1 MAKKPVYY
9 VPPEPLELA
18 SDHSAPYIVIP
29 QQQQPWS
36 DSGDSSISDLLRA
49 LWRHRLLILLVMFV
63 CGIAAFIV
71 ARQMPERY
79 IAQGVMSVET
89 RQIAMPGIGSFMMPG
104 AVDTTSTRSD
114 AQIIKSRA
122 LADKVATQLKLTA
135 DPEFNPSLRVPSTYE
150 RVTGAVKGQIIA
162 AGRAAGLIPPAPA
175 GSTLPEEDRAR
186 DAAVQT
192 LLRNLDIRTDGRSYV
207 IYVEYDSLLPETA
220 SNIVNS
226 IMQSFIAW
234 QIESSTKTM
243 VETNSWLNDR
253 MAELRREVQ
262 AADQKV
268 QEYRSN
274 FSLVETR
281 AGTVSAQQL
290 NELNTQL
297 SLARAARAEAEA
309 RYNRAQEE
317 AKNKGSAA
325 SASDVLASSL
335 IARLRERETEAMQR
349 ESEIATRL
357 GPTHPQRAAI
367 RKELADLRAQL
378 DREIAKVLSSL
389 GSQADVSR
397 AREAALERQLQQLQ
411 GRAGK
416 VAETEVELRQL
427 EKEAEAKRGVYQAFM
442 VGAQQ
447 TSRPP
452 ANQASSRIVSSAVP
466 PLYPSSP
473 RVSLYVAASM
483 LAGML
488 LAGAGILFRAQIDR
502 GFSTLNDVES
512 ATGLP
517 ALGVLP
523 KLKAWRRSERSLPR
537 FVLRHPDSPVS
548 ETIRGI
554 RASLRHVSRG
564 ERPQVVL
571 VTSAE
576 AGEGKTSVACAVGCL
591 AALDGLSVLLIDSDL
606 RRPQLHKLF
615 GTKSDSNF
623 KEVLSG
629 SRAWVDAIRVDP
641 RSGVHYLGA
650 IESGPNPIQLLD
662 SDQWSVILDQ
672 ARKVYD
678 LIVLDSPP
686 LLRVA
691 DALTLAERA
700 DAVLL
705 VVSQEETKRS
715 MVSESIRRLS
725 KTETPIAGIVLSNAS
740 GRVSREQYYA
750 GRAA

>member
-18 SDHSAPYIVIP
+18 SDHPTPYIVIP
-29 QQQQPWS
+29 QQQSWS
-36 DSGDSSISDLLRA
+36 DSGDSSISDLLRS
-49 LWRHRLLILLVMFV
+49 LWRHRLLILVVMFV
-63 CGIAAFIV
+63 CGVVAFIV

-122 LADKVATQLKLTA
+122 MADTVAGRLKLTL
-135 DPEFNPSLRVPSTYE
+135 DPEFNPALREYSTFE
-150 RVTGAVKGQIIA
+150 RVVTEVKHQIIE
-162 AGRAAGLIPPAPA
+162 AGRAVGVIPPAPI
-175 GSTLPEEDRAR
+175 GLNLSEEQRAR

-192 LLRNLDIRTDGRSYV
+192 LLRNLEIRTDGRSYV
-207 IYVEYDSLLPETA
+207 IYVEYDSLAPETA
-220 SNIVNS
+220 SNVVNA
-226 IMQSFIAW
+226 IMESFVAW

-243 VETNSWLNDR
+243 VETNNWLNER
-253 MAELRREVQ
+253 MNELRREVQ

-317 AKNKGSAA
+317 AKTRGSAA

-349 ESEIATRL
+349 ESEIALRL

-367 RKELADLRAQL
+367 RKELSDLRAQL
-378 DREIAKVLSSL
+378 DREIGKVLSSL
-389 GSQADVSR
+389 GSQADVAR
-397 AREAALERQLQQLQ
+397 AREVALDRQLQQLH

-427 EKEAEAKRGVYQAFM
+427 EKEAEAKRSVYQAFL

-452 ANQASSRIVSSAVP
+452 TNQNSSRIVSTAVA

-483 LAGML
+483 MAGML
-488 LAGAGILFRAQIDR
+488 FAGAGILFRAQIDR
-502 GFSTLNDVES
+502 GFSTLSDVEN

-537 FVLRHPDSPVS
+537 FVLRHPDSPIS
-548 ETIRGI
+548 ETVRGI

-576 AGEGKTSVACAVGCL
+576 AGEGKTSVACAIGCL

-615 GTKSDSNF
+615 GTKSDANF
-623 KEVLSG
+623 KDVLSG
-629 SRAWVDAIRVDP
+629 SRAWVDSIRVDP

-650 IESGPNPIQLLD
+650 IDSGPNPIQLLD
-662 SDQWSVILDQ
+662 SDQWSVILEQ

-691 DALTLAERA
+691 DGLTLAERA

-715 MVSESIRRLS
+715 MVNESIRRLS

>member
-1 MAKKPVYY
+1 MPKKPVYY

-18 SDHSAPYIVIP
+18 SDHSTPYIVIP
-29 QQQQPWS
+29 QQQSWS
-36 DSGDSSISDLLRA
+36 DSGDSSISDLLRS
-49 LWRHRLLILLVMFV
+49 LWRHRLLILVVMFV
-63 CGIAAFIV
+63 CGVLAFIV

-79 IAQGVMSVET
+79 VSQGVMSVET

-122 LADKVATQLKLTA
+122 MADTVAGRLKLTL
-135 DPEFNPSLRVPSTYE
+135 DPEFNPALREYSMFE
-150 RVTGAVKGQIIA
+150 RVTAETKRQIIE
-162 AGRAAGLIPPAPA
+162 AGRAIGVIPPAPI
-175 GSTLPEEDRAR
+175 GLNLSEEQRAR

-207 IYVEYDSLLPETA
+207 IYVEYDSLSPETA
-220 SNIVNS
+220 SQVVNA
-226 IMQSFIAW
+226 IMESFVAW

-243 VETNSWLNDR
+243 VETNNWLNER
-253 MAELRREVQ
+253 MNELRREVQ

-309 RYNRAQEE
+309 RYSRAQEE
-317 AKNKGSAA
+317 SKVRGSAA
-325 SASDVLASSL
+325 SASDVLASAL

-349 ESEIATRL
+349 ESEMGSRL
-357 GPTHPQRAAI
+357 GPTHPQRVAL
-367 RKELADLRAQL
+367 RKELTDLRAQL

-397 AREAALERQLQQLQ
+397 AREAALERQLQQLH

-427 EKEAEAKRGVYQAFM
+427 EKEAEAKRSVYQAFL

-452 ANQASSRIVSSAVP
+452 ANQSGSRIVSAAVA

-483 LAGML
+483 MAGML
-488 LAGAGILFRAQIDR
+488 FAGAGILLRAQIDR
-502 GFSTLNDVES
+502 GFSTLSDVES

-537 FVLRHPDSPVS
+537 FVLRHPDSPIS

-571 VTSAE
+571 VTSAD
-576 AGEGKTSVACAVGCL
+576 AGEGKTSVACAIGCL

-615 GTKSDSNF
+615 GTKSDANF

-629 SRAWVDAIRVDP
+629 SRAWVELDP
-641 RSGVHYLGA
+641 RRPAL
-650 IESGPNPIQLLD
+650 
-662 SDQWSVILDQ
+662 
-672 ARKVYD
+672 RR
-678 LIVLDSPP
+678 P
-686 LLRVA
+686 L
-691 DALTLAERA
+691 
-700 DAVLL
+700 
-705 VVSQEETKRS
+705 
-715 MVSESIRRLS
+715 
-725 KTETPIAGIVLSNAS
+725 S
-740 GRVSREQYYA
+740 GRHRQRSQPDPAA
-750 GRAA
+750 GFRPVGGHPGAGPQGL